1 VLSAVRTIGTPAATT
16 NAGTAGLAEIAR
28 QLLKEADARQQY
40 FPGLVSNDPV
50 WPILL
55 DLYIHMAEGR
65 RVCISD
71 ACIAA
76 RVPSTTALRYIGEL
90 VAHGAVERVP
100 DPHDRRRTHLRLATR
115 TFVNMSRYLDRIVGI
130 DVLAA
135 RVETSRLPVDP
146 MLEEET
152 AKYQPMCG

>member
-1 VLSAVRTIGTPAATT
+1 MLSAIGTVGTLAVT
-16 NAGTAGLAEIAR
+16 NGTDTAGLAAIAR

-55 DLYIHMAEGR
+55 DLYVHTAEDR

-76 RVPSTTALRYIGEL
+76 RVPSTTALRHIGEL
-90 VAHGAVERVP
+90 VEQGVVERIP
-100 DPHDRRRTHLRLATR
+100 DPQDRRRTHLKLTAR
-115 TFVNMSRYLDRIVGI
+115 TFVSMSQYLSRIVGI
-130 DVLAA
+130 DMLVASTESKLAGK
-135 RVETSRLPVDP
+135 RL
-146 MLEEET
+146 
-152 AKYQPMCG
+152 QPA